1 MMDKLTKKKMD
12 LHYPRYTHT
21 TPSLCCY
28 NTLATTALL
37 RMGRQL
43 LPNIRYRKAGKGG
56 GTVCNIKSSEYQG
69 LFHTCSQSLNT
80 IWCYV
85 IRG

>member
-12 LHYPRYTHT
+12 LHYPRYTHI
-21 TPSLCCY
+21 TPLCCY
-28 NTLATTALL
+28 NTLAATALL
-37 RMGRQL
+37 RRGRQL
-43 LPNIRYRKAGKGG
+43 LPNIRYRKAGKGS
-56 GTVCNIKSSEYQG
+56 GTVRNIKSSEYQR

-80 IWCYV
+80 IWCCV